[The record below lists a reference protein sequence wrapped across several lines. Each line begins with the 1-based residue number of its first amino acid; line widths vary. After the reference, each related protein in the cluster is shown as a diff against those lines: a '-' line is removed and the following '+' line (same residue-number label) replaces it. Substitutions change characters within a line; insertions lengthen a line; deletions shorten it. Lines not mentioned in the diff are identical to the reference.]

1 MLGIGG
7 PDLLFILV
15 LLLLLIK
22 PAEWPTVAR
31 KVARTVMS
39 IRRALDP
46 VLTEMRGVRDT
57 LMAESVPARI
67 PSQLPPDWFPSPQGF
82 QKGGEPPDVS
92 QTVHE

>member
-31 KVARTVMS
+31 KVARTVTT
-39 IRRALDP
+39 IRRTLDP
-46 VLTEMRGVRDT
+46 LLAEMRGVRDT
-57 LMAESVPARI
+57 LMAESMPAKL
-67 PSQLPPDWFPSPQGF
+67 PSQTPPDWAPRPQSF
-82 QKGGEPPDVS
+82 QKGGEPSDGS
-92 QTVHE
+92 SAVHE